1 MAFTGVSRGFA
12 AASQDIEPLFE
23 RGSQGDANGA
33 LDVLVWLGGR
43 ASFLSTG
50 VTPSPRN
57 ALFPGRFSLSTM
69 INSGPSHV
77 A

>member
-12 AASQDIEPLFE
+12 ATSQDIEPLFE
-23 RGSQGDANGA
+23 RGSQGDAHGA
-33 LDVLVWLGGR
+33 LDVLVRLGGR
-43 ASFLSTG
+43 ASFLNIG
-50 VTPSPRN
+50 FIPSPRTC
-57 ALFPGRFSLSTM
+57 RFSFSTM

>member
-12 AASQDIEPLFE
+12 AASQDIEPISE
-23 RGSQGDANGA
+23 RGSHCGA
-33 LDVLVWLGGR
+33 HGRFDVLVRLGGR
-43 ASFLSTG
+43 ASFLIAG
-50 VTPSPRN
+50 FTPSPRN
-57 ALFPGRFSLSTM
+57 ALFSGRFSLSAM

>member
-12 AASQDIEPLFE
+12 AASQDIEPHLE
-23 RGSQGDANGA
+23 RGSQGGA
-33 LDVLVWLGGR
+33 RGVLDVLVWLGGR
-43 ASFLSTG
+43 ASFLIAG
-50 VTPSPRN
+50 FTPSPRN
-57 ALFPGRFSLSTM
+57 ALFFGRFSLSTM